1 MFGILFVGGMFFLVV
16 DILVALI
23 VLGMQQ
29 RSFDQSLV
37 TIQQE
42 HQVQEENT
50 HELEEKL
57 AAHNQQL
64 EEKLAAQNQ
73 QLEEKLA
80 AQNQQLEEKF
90 AAQNQQLEEKLAAQ
104 SQQLQQMWHTWQA
117 SVEALAHQQEVAH
130 LPRLEDFPLP
140 PYPRSPLH
148 RDVLTNWRP
157 ARFFRANLNG
167 HDLSRRYLGRAD
179 LREAQLAGANFY
191 MADLS
196 GACLV
201 GANLAEAEL
210 SGANLSGAD
219 LRNATLTNANL
230 LVADLHGAVLTGANL
245 LGVRNLSS
253 QQICSV
259 IFDNTTQLNAEIE
272 FTVPSR

>member
-1 MFGILFVGGMFFLVV
+1 MFGILLVGGMIFLVV

-23 VLGMQQ
+23 FLGMQQ
-29 RSFDQSLV
+29 RSFDRSLV

-42 HQVQEENT
+42 HQVQEEHT
-50 HELEEKL
+50 LE
-57 AAHNQQL
+57 
-64 EEKLAAQNQ
+64 
-73 QLEEKLA
+73 
-80 AQNQQLEEKF
+80 LEEKF

-104 SQQLQQMWHTWQA
+104 SQRLQQMWHTWQA
-117 SVEALAHQQEVAH
+117 SVEALAQQQEVAH

-140 PYPRSPLH
+140 PYPRPSMH
-148 RDVLTNWRP
+148 RDALTNWRP

-259 IFDNTTQLNAEIE
+259 IFDHTTQLNAEID